1 MHPSPPFVRPFVRP
15 QGDVV
20 PIADPQSPPITPPSI
35 PAFNPDD
42 ADHYMQGQLSSYTLD
57 SAAYT
62 YYSAGLTQWLID
74 STKIPMGL
82 NSTDSY
88 VLIAPG
94 LPLAYPKSSVSLNVG
109 FSALPDISFGN
120 GGINVTAPI
129 SIAWEVNADNGS
141 LANPFSILATT
152 SLSGDLRIGTDSN
165 GSMAIMGTVEYL
177 SAQLS
182 TLSSDI
188 GTINTGLLQT

>member
-1 MHPSPPFVRPFVRP
+1 
-15 QGDVV
+15 
-20 PIADPQSPPITPPSI
+20 
-35 PAFNPDD
+35 
-42 ADHYMQGQLSSYTLD
+42 MQGQLSSYTLE

-82 NSTDSY
+82 NTTDAY

-129 SIAWEVNADNGS
+129 SIAWEVSADNGS

-165 GSMAIMGTVEYL
+165 GSMAIMGTVEYI

-188 GTINTGLLQT
+188 GTINTALLQT